1 MKKLIHNSILR
12 TIFFGNYF
20 YGICAVALSMEAIL
34 QQNAEFPES
43 SFFLMAFCATVLFYS
58 KAYQV
63 TEKGASAR
71 NIRSAWYARNSRV
84 IRLSQF
90 ILMALLTVLLLRF
103 IFLFWS
109 QLLHLSLYE
118 IILLIF
124 FPLTGLLYYGIRFRG
139 KSYEL
144 RLIGWLKPFIIAL
157 SWAGLVSIYPVLYQK
172 ITAGSTYYLSLSG
185 FFLFIK
191 NLMYITLLCI
201 LFDIKDYAM
210 DYNQQLKTFVVKL
223 GLRKTMFWV
232 IIPLALTGFGSFL
245 LYALFRDFSFMKIMI
260 NSIPFASIIIATYA
274 MSNRRSIFFY
284 LMVIDGL
291 MLLKAIC
298 GITGV
303 LYF

>member
-1 MKKLIHNSILR
+1 
-12 TIFFGNYF
+12 
-20 YGICAVALSMEAIL
+20 MEAIL

-144 RLIGWLKPFIIAL
+144 RLIGWLKPFIIA
-157 SWAGLVSIYPVLYQK
+157 SIV
-172 ITAGSTYYLSLSG
+172 
-185 FFLFIK
+185 
-191 NLMYITLLCI
+191 
-201 LFDIKDYAM
+201 
-210 DYNQQLKTFVVKL
+210 
-223 GLRKTMFWV
+223 
-232 IIPLALTGFGSFL
+232 TGKQIGR
-245 LYALFRDFSFMKIMI
+245 AH
-260 NSIPFASIIIATYA
+260 
-274 MSNRRSIFFY
+274 
-284 LMVIDGL
+284 V
-291 MLLKAIC
+291 
-298 GITGV
+298 
-303 LYF
+303 